1 MRQIE
6 LPHWTIYFLVLSAL
20 GLGRFFG
27 FLSPMTQSFLCARGS
42 HVGVFSMSSHRADGE
57 QFSDVFQNALG
68 RFSQRS
74 TAPMNAN
81 RQVGA

>member
-1 MRQIE
+1 MRQIA

-27 FLSPMTQSFLCARGS
+27 FLSPMTQSFLCARGP
-42 HVGVFSMSSHRADGE
+42 HVGVFSMSSHCADGE
-57 QFSDVFQNALG
+57 QFSDVFHNALG
-68 RFSQRS
+68 RRSQRR
-74 TAPMNAN
+74 TAPVNTH